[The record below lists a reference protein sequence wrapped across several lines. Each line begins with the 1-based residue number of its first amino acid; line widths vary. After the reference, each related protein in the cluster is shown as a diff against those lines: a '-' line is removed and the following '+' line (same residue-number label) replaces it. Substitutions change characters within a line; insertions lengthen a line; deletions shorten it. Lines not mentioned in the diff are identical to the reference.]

1 MTSFLVKGMVDNAVG
16 EGTKEVEKLKGEFQK
31 VKTLRFRHWTF

>member
-31 VKTLRFRHWTF
+31 VKI